1 MSNISNFVQAVHE
14 FTVAAKGLSEE
25 EVEGLSFI
33 YFSDD
38 FERRYALQHYNPK
51 KYNIIKDEY

>member
-1 MSNISNFVQAVHE
+1 MSKIGQFIETIQE
-14 FTVAAKGLSEE
+14 FTVAAQGLNEQ

-38 FERRYALQHYNPK
+38 FERRYALQHYNPQ
-51 KYNIIKDEY
+51 KYNLIEDE